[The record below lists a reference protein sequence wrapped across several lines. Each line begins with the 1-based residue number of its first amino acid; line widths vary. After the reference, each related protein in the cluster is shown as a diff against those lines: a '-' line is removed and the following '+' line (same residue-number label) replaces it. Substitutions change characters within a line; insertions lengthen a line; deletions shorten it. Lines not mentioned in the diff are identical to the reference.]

1 MADRAK
7 KISELDAATN
17 AVSSDL
23 ILFVGNTAGT
33 KVTKRITVNNFSKS
47 LDSTIGS
54 SVVSNGQ
61 LWYTAN
67 NKLAGISNLVFT
79 AGSLNI
85 LSNVELG
92 IEGSGDAVIHIHG
105 AIASN
110 LHPDTPDNFFIG
122 RPSHPWNTLWVSN
135 LRSGNLSYG
144 DTGIISQMVRS
155 TAGYLQSIVQNSSND
170 VTASINYNVS
180 NDLANSSANYGEM
193 GINSSTFVG
202 GSAFSHPS
210 AVYLAAAT
218 SNLAIGT
225 YGNTPVHIVVNS
237 NTATTWTYGTD
248 GSTTLPGGPIVFTGN
263 ATTRAAVNAQIGAA
277 GSNGSIY
284 LSTAGK
290 MYLRVDGTG
299 TAATDWQRVTTTAV
313 D

>member
-17 AVSSDL
+17 AASSDL
-23 ILFVGNTAGT
+23 LVFVANTSGT
-33 KVTKRITVNNFSKS
+33 KITKIITVNNFSQT
-47 LDSTIGS
+47 LDKTIGS

-61 LWYTAN
+61 LWYSAN
-67 NKLAGISNLVFT
+67 NKLAGIANLTFT
-79 AGSLNI
+79 DGSFNA

-92 IEGSGDAVIHIHG
+92 IEGSGAAVIHLHG

-144 DTGIISQMVRS
+144 DTGIITQMVRS
-155 TAGYLQSIVQNSSND
+155 TAGYLQSIVQNTSND
-170 VTASINYNVS
+170 VSASINYNVS
-180 NDLANSSANYGEM
+180 NDIANSSSFYGEM
-193 GINSSTFVG
+193 GMNSSTFVG

-225 YGNTPVHIVVNS
+225 YGNTPVNIVVNS

-263 ATTRAAVNAQIGAA
+263 ATTRADVNTQVGTA
-277 GSNGSIY
+277 GSNGSLY

-299 TAATDWQRVTTTAV
+299 VAATDWQRVTTTAV

>member
-23 ILFVGNTAGT
+23 LLIVANTSGT
-33 KVTKRITVNNFSKS
+33 KVTKSITVSNFIQT
-47 LDSTIGS
+47 LDSTIGA
-54 SVVSNGQ
+54 SVVSHGPI
-61 LWYTAN
+61 WYSSN
-67 NKLAGISNLVFT
+67 NKLAGIANLVF
-79 AGSLNI
+79 ADGSLNV

-92 IEGSGDAVIHIHG
+92 IEGSGAAVLHFHG

-122 RPSHPWNTLWVSN
+122 RDTHPWNTIWVSN
-135 LRSGNLSYG
+135 IRTGNLSYS

-193 GINSSTFVG
+193 GMNSSTFVG

-210 AVYLAAAT
+210 AVYLGAAT

-263 ATTRAAVNAQIGAA
+263 ATTRAAVNTQVGAA
-277 GSNGSIY
+277 GSNGSLY

-290 MYLRVDGTG
+290 MYLRVNGTG
-299 TAATDWQRVTTTAV
+299 VAATDWQRVTTTAV

>member
-7 KISELDAATN
+7 KISELDAANSAT
-17 AVSSDL
+17 SSDL
-23 ILFVGNTAGT
+23 LPFVGNTAGT
-33 KVTKRITVNNFSKS
+33 KITKYITVNNFSKS

-61 LWYTAN
+61 VWYTAN
-67 NKLAGISNLVFT
+67 NKLAGTSNMMFT

-92 IEGSGDAVIHIHG
+92 IEGSGDAVLHFHG

-110 LHPDTPDNFFIG
+110 LHADTPDNFFIG
-122 RPSHPWNTLWVSN
+122 RPSHPWNTIWVN
-135 LRSGNLSYG
+135 NIRTGNLSYS

-155 TAGYLQSIVQNSSND
+155 TAGYLQSIVQNTSND
-170 VTASINYNVS
+170 VTASVNHNVS
-180 NDLANSSANYGEM
+180 NDLANSSSNYGEM
-193 GINSSTFVG
+193 GMNSSTFVG

-210 AVYLAAAT
+210 AVYVAAAT

-237 NTATTWTYGTD
+237 NTATTWTFGIS
-248 GSTTLPGGPIVFTGN
+248 GSTTLPGGPVVFTGT
-263 ATTRAAVNAQIGAA
+263 ATTRAAVNAQVSTA

-290 MYLRVDGTG
+290 IYLRVDGTG
-299 TAATDWQRVTTTAV
+299 VATTDWQRVTTTAV

>member
-7 KISELDAATN
+7 KISELDVANSAI
-17 AVSSDL
+17 SSDL
-23 ILFVGNTAGT
+23 LVFVGNTAGT
-33 KVTKRITVNNFSKS
+33 KTTKSITVNNFVRT
-47 LDSTIGS
+47 LDSSIGS

-61 LWYTAN
+61 IWYSAN
-67 NKLAGISNLVFT
+67 NKLSGSNTLTFT
-79 AGSLNI
+79 DGSFNV

-92 IEGSGDAVIHIHG
+92 IEGSGAAVLHFHG

-122 RPSHPWNTLWVSN
+122 RDSHPWNTIWVSN
-135 LRSGNLSYG
+135 IRTGNLSYS
-144 DTGIISQMVRS
+144 DTGVITQMVRS
-155 TAGYLQSIVQNSSND
+155 TAGYLQSIVQNTSND

-180 NDLANSSANYGEM
+180 NDLANSSSNYGEM
-193 GINSSTFVG
+193 GMNSSTFVG
-202 GSAFSHPS
+202 GSAFNHPS
-210 AVYLAAAT
+210 AVYLGAAS

-237 NTATTWTYGTD
+237 NTATTWTYGTN
-248 GSTTLPGGPIVFTGN
+248 GSLTLPGGPIVFTGN
-263 ATTRAAVNAQIGAA
+263 ATTRAAVNTQVGTA

-290 MYLRVDGTG
+290 IYLKVSNTG

>member
-7 KISELDAATN
+7 KISELDAAN
-17 AVSSDL
+17 SAASSDL
-23 ILFVGNTAGT
+23 LPFVGNTAGT
-33 KVTKRITVNNFSKS
+33 KITKYITVNNFSKS

-61 LWYTAN
+61 LWYSAN
-67 NKLAGISNLVFT
+67 NKLVGSNTLTFA
-79 AGSLNI
+79 AGSFNV
-85 LSNVELG
+85 LSNCELG
-92 IEGSGDAVIHIHG
+92 IEGSGDAVLHIHG

-122 RPSHPWNTLWVSN
+122 RPSHPWNTIWVSN
-135 LRSGNLSYG
+135 IRTGNLSYS
-144 DTGIISQMVRS
+144 DTGIITQMVRS
-155 TAGYLQSIVQNSSND
+155 TAGYLQSIVQNTSND
-170 VTASINYNVS
+170 VSASINYNVS
-180 NDLANSSANYGEM
+180 NDIANSSAYYGEM
-193 GINSSTFVG
+193 GMNSSTFVG

-210 AVYLAAAT
+210 AVYLASAT

-248 GSTTLPGGPIVFTGN
+248 GGLALPAGPVVFSGN
-263 ATTRAAVNAQIGAA
+263 ATTRAAVNTQVGAA

-299 TAATDWQRVTTTAV
+299 VATTDWQRVSTTSA